1 MRTILLASLAL
12 FATVAPA
19 AADELAPLGVKPLAG
34 DACAQLGA
42 NAKTCKKA
50 ASLAVKGLGTATL
63 YRVSTAGSVAF
74 AIALEVDG
82 KPALS
87 EPLTQNTEDCGA
99 GKCDDLVK
107 ATPALKAIRVGGQP
121 AVALDLT
128 VARARSYNEGGRKPR
143 RYTVHELA
151 VCGRAGGGV
160 ACQQVSFGS
169 LDEPCT
175 ATLSATGEVR
185 SRCDKTTT
193 FYLR

>member
-1 MRTILLASLAL
+1 MRTILLARLAL
-12 FATVAPA
+12 FTTVAPA

-34 DACAQLGA
+34 DACTQLGGG
-42 NAKTCKKA
+42 AKTCKKA

-63 YRVSTAGSVAF
+63 YRVTTEGTVGF
-74 AIALEVDG
+74 AIALDVDG

-87 EPLTQNTEDCGA
+87 EPLTQNTDDCGA
-99 GKCDDLVK
+99 GKCDDLRK
-107 ATPALKAIRVGGQP
+107 ATPALKAVRIGGQP
-121 AVALDLT
+121 AVALELT
-128 VARARSYNEGGRKPR
+128 VARVRSYNEGGLKPR
-143 RYTVHELA
+143 SYTVREFV

-160 ACQQVSFGS
+160 ACQQASFGS

-185 SRCDKTTT
+185 SRCDKTTA